1 VKAYSFIDFR
11 LINWRERN
19 TLVDVPTY
27 LDHAA
32 TTPIRPEVHSAYSK
46 ALFSVGNPSAVHK
59 FGQDARNALEAARE
73 ALARVISANRSEV
86 IFTSGGTE
94 SDNLA
99 IKGLY
104 WQRLAENANR
114 NVIITAGTEHHGVLD
129 PIYWLAD
136 HQGAEIAMVPVDSRG
151 VFDLDWLEKFLSSD
165 GDRVALIS
173 LMWANNETGVVADIP
188 AITAAAKSYGIP
200 VHSDAVATFGHIPIN
215 FEASGLAAM
224 SVSAHKIGGPVGS
237 GALIV
242 GRSVKLTSLVHGG
255 GQERGMR
262 SGTMDAAGATAFALA
277 ATLAVEELD
286 SETQRLSSMATRLI
300 QGVHSSVPDAVFSRG
315 DAIGLPG
322 TVHFTFPGC
331 SADSMIFLLDAAG
344 VSVSAGSACTAG
356 VNRPSHVLLAMGR
369 SEDEATGALRISMGY
384 TTTESDIDTFLKA
397 FPAVHASAKKAGLPS
412 K

>member
-1 VKAYSFIDFR
+1 MKAYSFTDFR
-11 LINWRERN
+11 LINWLERN
-19 TLVDVPTY
+19 TLVPVPNY

-32 TTPIRPEVHSAYSK
+32 TTPIRPKVLAAYSQ
-46 ALFSVGNPSAVHK
+46 ALLSVGNPSAVHR

-73 ALARVISANRSEV
+73 TLAAVLSANRSEV

-104 WQRLAENANR
+104 WQRLENDPKR
-114 NVIITAGTEHHGVLD
+114 NVVITAGTEHHGVLD

-136 HQGAEIAMVPVDSRG
+136 HQGAEIALVPVDDRG
-151 VFDLDWLEKFLSSD
+151 VFDLGWLELFLKSD
-165 GDRVALIS
+165 GERVALIS

-188 AITAAAKSYGIP
+188 AITALAKNHGIP
-200 VHSDAVATFGHIPIN
+200 VHSDAVAAFGHVPIS

-224 SVSAHKIGGPVGS
+224 SVSAHKVGGPVGT

-277 ATLAVEELD
+277 AKLAVEELD
-286 SETQRLSSMATRLI
+286 SEAQRLSGLASKLI
-300 QGVHSSVPDAVFSRG
+300 QGIQEAAPDAVFSRG
-315 DAIGLPG
+315 DANGLPG

-369 SEDEATGALRISMGY
+369 TEDEATGSLRISMGY
-384 TTTESDIDTFLKA
+384 PTTESEVDAFLDA
-397 FPAVHASAKKAGLPS
+397 FPAVHSAAKKAGLPS

>member
-1 VKAYSFIDFR
+1 V
-11 LINWRERN
+11 
-19 TLVDVPTY
+19 
-27 LDHAA
+27 
-32 TTPIRPEVHSAYSK
+32 
-46 ALFSVGNPSAVHK
+46 VGNPSAVHK

-73 ALARVISANRSEV
+73 ALAEVISANRSEI

-99 IKGLY
+99 VKGLY
-104 WQRLAENANR
+104 WAQNGQDSHR
-114 NVIITAGTEHHGVLD
+114 NVIVTAATEHHGVLD

-136 HQGAEIAMVPVDSRG
+136 NQGAEVALVPVDARG
-151 VFDLDWLEKFLSSD
+151 VLNLGWLDEFLKGNGS
-165 GDRVALIS
+165 RVALIS
-173 LMWANNETGVVADIP
+173 LMWANNETGVIADIP
-188 AITAAAKSYGIP
+188 AVTALANSFGIP
-200 VHSDAVATFGHIPIN
+200 VHSDAVAAFGHMPIN
-215 FEASGLAAM
+215 FETSGLAAM
-224 SVSAHKIGGPVGS
+224 SVSAHKVGGPVGS

-262 SGTMDAAGATAFALA
+262 SGTMDAAGATAFAMAARLA
-277 ATLAVEELD
+277 AEELL
-286 SETQRLSSMATRLI
+286 SEISRLESLASKVI
-300 QGVHSSVPDAVFSRG
+300 QGVQAAAPDAVFSRG
-315 DAIGLPG
+315 DAPGLPG

-369 SEDEATGALRISMGY
+369 TEDEATGALRISLGY
-384 TTTESDIDTFLKA
+384 TTTEADVDAFLTA
-397 FPAVHASAKKAGLPS
+397 FPAVHLAAKKAGLPS

>member
-1 VKAYSFIDFR
+1 
-11 LINWRERN
+11 
-19 TLVDVPTY
+19 
-27 LDHAA
+27 
-32 TTPIRPEVHSAYSK
+32 
-46 ALFSVGNPSAVHK
+46 
-59 FGQDARNALEAARE
+59 
-73 ALARVISANRSEV
+73 
-86 IFTSGGTE
+86 
-94 SDNLA
+94 
-99 IKGLY
+99 
-104 WQRLAENANR
+104 
-114 NVIITAGTEHHGVLD
+114 
-129 PIYWLAD
+129 
-136 HQGAEIAMVPVDSRG
+136 
-151 VFDLDWLEKFLSSD
+151 
-165 GDRVALIS
+165 
-173 LMWANNETGVVADIP
+173 
-188 AITAAAKSYGIP
+188 
-200 VHSDAVATFGHIPIN
+200 
-215 FEASGLAAM
+215 
-224 SVSAHKIGGPVGS
+224 
-237 GALIV
+237 
-242 GRSVKLTSLVHGG
+242 
-255 GQERGMR
+255 
-262 SGTMDAAGATAFALA
+262 MDAAGATAFALA

>member
-1 VKAYSFIDFR
+1 MR
-11 LINWRERN
+11 
-19 TLVDVPTY
+19 TY

-32 TTPIRPEVHSAYSK
+32 TTPIRPEVLSAYTL
-46 ALFSVGNPSAVHK
+46 ALQSVGNPSSVHK
-59 FGQDARNALEAARE
+59 FGQDARNELEAARE
-73 ALARVISANRSEV
+73 SLARSVGANRSEV

-104 WQRLAENANR
+104 WQRRAADANR
-114 NVIITAGTEHHGVLD
+114 NIIITAATEHHGVLD

-136 HQGAEIAMVPVDSRG
+136 NQGADVALVPVDSRG
-151 VFDLDWLEKFLSSD
+151 VFDLEWLSGFLTENS
-165 GDRVALIS
+165 DRVALIS
-173 LMWANNETGVVADIP
+173 LMWVNNETGVIADM
-188 AITAAAKSYGIP
+188 ANITSLANRFEIP
-200 VHSDAVATFGHIPIN
+200 VHSDAVAAFGHIPIE
-215 FEASGLAAM
+215 FASSGLAAM
-224 SVSAHKIGGPVGS
+224 SITGHKIGGPVGS

-262 SGTMDAAGATAFALA
+262 SGTMDAAGAQAFALA
-277 ATLAVEELD
+277 AELAVAEID
-286 SETQRLSSMATRLI
+286 AETARLARLSENLI
-300 QGVHSSVPDAVFSRG
+300 SEVLAIAPDAILSRG
-315 DAIGLPG
+315 DAEGLV
-322 TVHFTFPGC
+322 TTAHFTFPGC

-369 SEDEATGALRISMGY
+369 TEDEATGALRVTLGY
-384 TTTESDIDTFLKA
+384 TTTESDIDQFLTA
-397 FPAVHASAKKAGLPS
+397 FPSVHAAAKKAGLPS

>member
-1 VKAYSFIDFR
+1 VKSYSFADFG
-11 LINWRERN
+11 LINGGGRN
-19 TLVDVPTY
+19 SLINVTTY

-32 TTPIRPEVHSAYSK
+32 TTPIRPEVLVAYTE
-46 ALFSVGNPSAVHK
+46 ALKSVGNPSSVHK

-73 ALARVISANRSEV
+73 SLALCVGANRSEV

-104 WQRLAENANR
+104 WQRNGDDVNR
-114 NVIITAGTEHHGVLD
+114 KVIISAGTEHHGVLD

-136 HQGAEIAMVPVDSRG
+136 NQGAEIELVPVDARG
-151 VFDLDWLEKFLSSD
+151 VFDLEWLAKYLADNASQ
-165 GDRVALIS
+165 VALIS
-173 LMWANNETGVVADIP
+173 LMWVNNETGVIADMA
-188 AITAAAKSYGIP
+188 AITSLASEYGIP
-200 VHSDAVATFGHIPIN
+200 VHSDAVAAFGHIPVN
-215 FEASGLAAM
+215 FATSGLAAM
-224 SVSAHKIGGPVGS
+224 SITAHKIGGPVGS

-262 SGTMDAAGATAFALA
+262 SGTMDAAGAQAFALA
-277 ATLAVEELD
+277 AELAVAEVAEE
-286 SETQRLSSMATRLI
+286 TNRLAALSVRLVD
-300 QGVHSSVPDAVFSRG
+300 QVQSAAPDAVLSRG
-315 DAIGLPG
+315 DADGLAA
-322 TVHFTFPGC
+322 TIHFTFPGC

-369 SEDEATGALRISMGY
+369 SEDEATGALRITLGY
-384 TTTESDIDTFLKA
+384 TTTQTDIDNFLRA
-397 FPAVHASAKKAGLPS
+397 FPSVHASAKRAGLPS

>member
-1 VKAYSFIDFR
+1 VKAYSFTDFR
-11 LINWRERN
+11 LINWLERN
-19 TLVDVPTY
+19 TLVPVPNY

-32 TTPIRPEVHSAYSK
+32 TTPIRPKVLAAYSQ
-46 ALFSVGNPSAVHK
+46 ALLSVGNPSAVHR

-73 ALARVISANRSEV
+73 TLAAVLSANRSEV

-104 WQRLAENANR
+104 WQRLENDPKR
-114 NVIITAGTEHHGVLD
+114 NVVITAGTEHHGVLD

-136 HQGAEIAMVPVDSRG
+136 HQGAEIALVPVDDRG
-151 VFDLDWLEKFLSSD
+151 VFDLGWLELFLKSD
-165 GDRVALIS
+165 GERVALIS

-188 AITAAAKSYGIP
+188 AITALAKNHGIP
-200 VHSDAVATFGHIPIN
+200 VHSDAVAAFGHVPIS
-215 FEASGLAAM
+215 FEVSGLAAM
-224 SVSAHKIGGPVGS
+224 SVSAHKVGGPVGS

-277 ATLAVEELD
+277 AKLAVEELD
-286 SETQRLSSMATRLI
+286 SEAQRLSGLASKLI
-300 QGVHSSVPDAVFSRG
+300 QGIQEAAPDAVFSRG
-315 DAIGLPG
+315 DAHGLPG
-322 TVHFTFPGC
+322 TIHFTFPGC

-369 SEDEATGALRISMGY
+369 TEDEATGSLRISMGY
-384 TTTESDIDTFLKA
+384 PTTESEVDAFLDA
-397 FPAVHASAKKAGLPS
+397 FPAVHSAAKKAGLPS

>member
-1 VKAYSFIDFR
+1 M
-11 LINWRERN
+11 
-19 TLVDVPTY
+19 PTY

-32 TTPIRPEVHSAYSK
+32 TTPIRPEVLATYLE
-46 ALFSVGNPSAVHK
+46 ALKGVGNPSSVHK

-73 ALARVISANRSEV
+73 SLARIVGANRSEV

-99 IKGLY
+99 VKGLY
-104 WQRLAENANR
+104 WQRKGEDANR
-114 NVIITAGTEHHGVLD
+114 SVIITAGTEHHGVLD

-136 HQGAEIAMVPVDSRG
+136 HQGAEVVMVPVDSRG
-151 VFDLDWLEKFLSSD
+151 VFDLYWLGNYLAVN
-165 GDRVALIS
+165 GARVALIS
-173 LMWANNETGVVADIP
+173 LMWVNNETGVIADIH
-188 AITAAAKSYGIP
+188 AVTTLAAEFGIP
-200 VHSDAVATFGHIPIN
+200 VHTDAVAAFGHTPID
-215 FEASGLAAM
+215 FASSGLAAM
-224 SVSAHKIGGPVGS
+224 SISAHKIGGPVGS

-242 GRSVKLTSLVHGG
+242 GRAVKLTSLVHGG

-262 SGTMDAAGATAFALA
+262 SGTMDAAGAQAFSLAAELALA
-277 ATLAVEELD
+277 ELASEEKRLAVL
-286 SETQRLSSMATRLI
+286 SERLVS
-300 QGVHSSVPDAVFSRG
+300 GVHDIAPDAMLSRG
-315 DAIGLPG
+315 DATGLAA

-369 SEDEATGALRISMGY
+369 TEDEATGALRITLGY
-384 TTTESDIDTFLKA
+384 TTTAADIDKFLEA
-397 FPAVHASAKKAGLPS
+397 FPSVHASAKKAGLPS